1 MKRSGIVW
9 AILGLALLVIVAP
22 AMKTFFEKLSEI
34 VEAEASE
41 EGWSPFVEIIFE
53 NITLFI
59 IIVAI
64 GAVGWAVFKH
74 FKGKGG
80 TRF

>member
-1 MKRSGIVW
+1 MKKSGIIW
-9 AILGLALLVIVAP
+9 AILGIALLVVVAP
-22 AMKTFFEKLSEI
+22 AMKTFFDKLSEI

-59 IIVAI
+59 ILVTI
-64 GAVGWAVFKH
+64 GAVGWAIFKH
-74 FKGKGG
+74 FRKGG